1 MKFLN
6 ISNSNAIHII
16 DNIYL
21 YDIQII
27 AGPKKEIGNKLA
39 MTWATLT
46 GLNTCVGSQQ
56 KKKKWFFASLS

>member
-39 MTWATLT
+39 MT
-46 GLNTCVGSQQ
+46 
-56 KKKKWFFASLS
+56 